1 MDNYLTENI
10 DTVIFDIGNVLIH
23 FAWEDYLHD
32 LGQKVRCLTVWQD
45 AVFRSDDWDKG
56 DSGLYTTQEWLDSFI
71 ENDPEIEGDIRKVF
85 EGFAASI
92 VPYPVTERWFRIFVK
107 KE

>member
-32 LGQKVRCLTVWQD
+32 LGYEGAMFDRVAD

-56 DSGLYTTQEWLDSFI
+56 DSGLYTTQEWLDSR
-71 ENDPEIEGDIRKVF
+71 EISAKCSKDLARPLSRIR
-85 EGFAASI
+85 
-92 VPYPVTERWFRIFVK
+92 
-107 KE
+107 

>member
-1 MDNYLTENI
+1 M
-10 DTVIFDIGNVLIH
+10 FDRV
-23 FAWEDYLHD
+23 A
-32 LGQKVRCLTVWQD
+32 D

-71 ENDPEIEGDIRKVF
+71 ENDPEIEGDIRKMF
-85 EGFAASI
+85 EGFGTSI
-92 VPYPVTERWFRIFVK
+92 VHASSNRTFSFRIFVK